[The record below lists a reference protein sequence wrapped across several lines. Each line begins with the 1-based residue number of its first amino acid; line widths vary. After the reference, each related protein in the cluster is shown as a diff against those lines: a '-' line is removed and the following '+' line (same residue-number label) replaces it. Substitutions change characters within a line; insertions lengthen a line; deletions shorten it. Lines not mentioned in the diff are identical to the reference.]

1 MTESTAPAA
10 RLVSI
15 VLPVYNQADHIERV
29 IAEYDD
35 ALARALKVEREFI
48 LVVNGAGDDSYE
60 RCCRLAAERPRI
72 HVLRS
77 EPRGWGTAVK
87 RGVAHASGDV
97 ICYTNS
103 ARTSS
108 HDLALV
114 ILYAT
119 LDHHVVVKASRKIR
133 ESGLR
138 RFGSLLYNLECRALF
153 DLANW
158 DVNGTPKAFPRE
170 FAKLLT
176 LTRGDDLID
185 LEFNIICRREQY
197 PMIEVPIFSRLRHGG
212 KSTTNVGTA
221 WEMYWGALRLW
232 RERKGATS

>member
-1 MTESTAPAA
+1 MTESTPPA

-48 LVVNGAGDDSYE
+48 LVVNGTGDDSYE
-60 RCCRLAAERPRI
+60 RCCRLAAERPGVQ
-72 HVLRS
+72 VLRS

-87 RGVAHASGDV
+87 RGVAHASGDI

-103 ARTSS
+103 ARTSA

-176 LTRGDDLID
+176 LTRSDDLID

-212 KSTTNVGTA
+212 RSTTNVGTA

-232 RERKGATS
+232 RERKGAAS

>member
-1 MTESTAPAA
+1 MTDSTTA

-29 IAEYDD
+29 ITEYDD
-35 ALARALKVEREFI
+35 ALARTLKVEREFI
-48 LVVNGAGDDSYE
+48 LVVNGSGDDSYE
-60 RCCRLAAERPRI
+60 RCARLAEQRPR
-72 HVLRS
+72 LRLVRS
-77 EPRGWGTAVK
+77 DPPGWGGAV
-87 RGVAHASGDV
+87 RTGVAQAAGDI

-103 ARTSS
+103 ARTSAQE
-108 HDLALV
+108 LAMV
-114 ILYAT
+114 ILHAA
-119 LDHHVVVKASRKIR
+119 LDHQVVVKASRKIR

-176 LTRGDDLID
+176 LTRRDDLID
-185 LEFNIICRREQY
+185 LEFNIVCRREGY

-212 KSTTNVGTA
+212 KSTTNLGTA
-221 WEMYWGALRLW
+221 WQMYWGALRLW
-232 RERKGATS
+232 REQKESGS

>member
-1 MTESTAPAA
+1 MTEAMPPAA

-29 IAEYDD
+29 VAEYDD
-35 ALARALKVEREFI
+35 ALALALKVEREFV

-60 RCCRLAAERPRI
+60 RCCRIAEARPHLR
-72 HVLRS
+72 VVRS
-77 EPRGWGTAVK
+77 EPPGWGGAV
-87 RGVAHASGDV
+87 RQGLAHARGDI

-103 ARTSS
+103 ARTSA
-108 HDLALV
+108 HDLAMV
-114 ILYAT
+114 ILYAA

-170 FAKLLT
+170 FAKLLA
-176 LTRGDDLID
+176 LSRSDDLID

-197 PMIEVPIFSRLRHGG
+197 PLIEVPIFSRLRHGG
-212 KSTTNVGTA
+212 KSTTNLGTA
-221 WEMYWGALRLW
+221 WQMYWGALRLW
-232 RERKGATS
+232 RERKRATS